1 MGESKSVL
9 IVIQIELA
17 YLHISNEGGRNR
29 RNGRSPY
36 LEVDAIRQYFRFCPT
51 LRAWR
56 ENGSRAEHRKQ
67 ARICILIVPCFPS
80 PFPNNTRRRQ
90 RLTSKQPRILRETPR
105 NTPFCTHN
113 ALSNPPDAE
122 GGQGLLFQGAA
133 TGERMTKQLGHGDY
147 VCV

>member
-1 MGESKSVL
+1 MRARCCTDRACKSAKKFQNQGE
-9 IVIQIELA
+9 
-17 YLHISNEGGRNR
+17 HNR
-29 RNGRSPY
+29 RMGKSPC
-36 LEVDAIRQYFRFCPT
+36 LEIDAIRQYFSFRPT
-51 LRAWR
+51 FRAWR

-90 RLTSKQPRILRETPR
+90 RLTSRQPRILHETPR

-113 ALSNPPDAE
+113 ALSNPPGVE
-122 GGQGLLFQGAA
+122 GGQGLLSRGAA
-133 TGERMTKQLGHGDY
+133 TAECTTKQLGHGDY